1 MSKKIALTLMGM
13 VFCVSPPVVAQTSPT
28 PPAAR
33 ATPLQTPAQRI
44 EAAQTLSNTE
54 ADSALAQL
62 NAYRKAMGLS
72 VLVKNAP
79 LTAAAMRHSLYRS
92 VILADNNE
100 AENFD
105 VNGTPGSH
113 FQMIPNPYFTGK
125 TLKDRVTL
133 EGYTANATEVSTSG
147 SRKSG
152 AEFIHQMIASV
163 YHRSGVL
170 DFQWDEAGFGVIDK
184 EPVMVLGA
192 SRKAVDAPLQPVVF
206 PPPDSVIEPIGFKNE
221 RPDPLPDRAAQWKG
235 LPISIHAAKGQVLDI
250 RKFELLNEAG
260 QVLAGRLLT
269 PGNDKRLGKNEA
281 YWVPYA
287 PLQFGQAYRP
297 SVSYLLAGR
306 LHEAS
311 WTFRMASDPFQVQ
324 PVDVVVAKPE
334 EALVFQIRKNIGSV
348 SVGIESSGQKIN
360 DGALVPVQDGF
371 DYAIKIPKS
380 CDTGCRYNLKFNGE
394 LHAKTITGR
403 IEVPRLGGK
412 FPVNLLKSVE
422 DLNQSANGRF
432 KALAYSQQLG
442 TWVWTSVAGSNK
454 KSVEDSAL
462 AGCRQMASKEGLAEP
477 CLIYGGGS

>member
-1 MSKKIALTLMGM
+1 MSKTIALTLMGM
-13 VFCVSPPVVAQTSPT
+13 VFCAAAHVGAQT
-28 PPAAR
+28 PPAPR
-33 ATPLQTPAQRI
+33 ATPLQTPAQRM
-44 EAAQTLSNTE
+44 EAAQNLSNTE

-79 LTAAAMRHSLYRS
+79 LIAAAMRHSLYRS
-92 VILADNNE
+92 VILADNKE

-206 PPPDSVIEPIGFKNE
+206 PPPDSVIEPIAFKNE

-260 QVLAGRLLT
+260 QGLAGRLLT
-269 PGNDKRLGKNEA
+269 HGNDKRLGKNEA

-297 SVSYLLAGR
+297 SISYLLAGR

-324 PVDVVVAKPE
+324 PIDVVVAKPE
-334 EALVFQIRKNIGSV
+334 EALVFRIRKNVGSV
-348 SVGIESSGQKIN
+348 AAGIESSGHPIS
-360 DGALVPVQDGF
+360 DSALVPERDGF
-371 DYAIKIPKS
+371 DYAIKIPPS
-380 CDTGCRYNLKFNGE
+380 CETGCSYKLKFTGE
-394 LHAKTITGR
+394 LNAQPLWR
-403 IEVPRLGGK
+403 RVEVPRQPGK
-412 FPVNLLKSVE
+412 FPPKLLSAV
-422 DLNQSANGRF
+422 DAMNQNPNGRY